1 MIGANMKVYI
11 DDIRDPQKYLT
22 PELADGIVWLK
33 EWWEAK
39 RFLIENAAEIE
50 VIHFDHYM
58 DEPTLTGTDLFMMVA
73 GDCMWGDKEHW
84 PNVKTIYLHSSDE
97 DTIEELLENYAEP
110 MRKAGVEVINNSQRN
125 NY

>member
-1 MIGANMKVYI
+1 MGANMNLYI

-22 PELADGIVWLK
+22 PELAEGIVWIK

-39 RFLIENAAEIE
+39 NFLLEHAAEIE

-58 DEPTLTGTDLFMMVA
+58 DEPTLTGTDLLMMVA
-73 GDCMWGDKEHW
+73 GDCMWGGKEEW
-84 PNVKTIYLHSSDE
+84 VNLKQIYLHSSDE
-97 DTIEELLENYAEP
+97 DRVEELMENYAAP
-110 MRKAGVEVINNSQRN
+110 LIKAGVELINNSQRN